1 MAVMGTCGVLDH
13 CGVSFELNTSALLPW
28 TELEVYGTTFHDL
41 HHAKFNANYAFP
53 FAAMDVLHGTK
64 VAAATEAPKRDA
76 S

>member
-13 CGVSFELNTSALLPW
+13 CGISFDLSLSLSLPR
-28 TELEVYGTTFHDL
+28 TKLEVYGTSFHDL

-53 FAAMDVLHGTK
+53 FAAMDVLHGTR
-64 VAAATEAPKRDA
+64 VAAAEAPKGKA